1 MDNSNSLSGSIL
13 QSSDV
18 SMPSSLSGDDSGFF
32 ESLKNIN
39 MTTWL
44 LIILILAFLGF
55 NIFVYLAKGTQGIAD
70 FLAPITQKL
79 FGAGVAVTGQT
90 VDVAAEGAKA
100 VVSGTATTVN
110 TGLSA
115 VQAKLPSGQ
124 AKLPSGQAKLPSGQ
138 AKLPSGQAK
147 LPSGQDITP
156 NTAKSSIKSQPV
168 QTQQTTRPSDIGLN
182 KALNNSQEQDIDYQ
196 ALEASSSVHSAGK
209 SGWCFVGE
217 DRGFR
222 SCALVNEGDKCMSGD
237 IFPSQELCI
246 NPNLRA

>member
-1 MDNSNSLSGSIL
+1 MDNSNSLSSSIL
-13 QSSDV
+13 QSSE
-18 SMPSSLSGDDSGFF
+18 PSFPSSNTSLSGDDSGFF

-39 MTTWL
+39 MTTWII
-44 LIILILAFLGF
+44 IILILAFLGF
-55 NIFVYLAKGTQGIAD
+55 NIFVYLAKGTEDIAS
-70 FLAPITQKL
+70 FFGPLTQKL
-79 FGAGVAVTGQT
+79 FGTTVAVTGQT

-115 VQAKLPSGQ
+115 VQ
-124 AKLPSGQAKLPSGQ
+124 
-138 AKLPSGQAK
+138 
-147 LPSGQDITP
+147 DITP
-156 NTAKSSIKSQPV
+156 NNATSSIKSQPI
-168 QTQQTTRPSDIGLN
+168 QTQKTGKPSDSGLN
-182 KALNNSQEQDIDYQ
+182 KALNNSQEQNMDYQ
-196 ALEASSSVHSAGK
+196 AHEASSSVHSGGGQ

-222 SCALVNEGDKCMSGD
+222 SCALVNEDDKCMSGD

>member
-1 MDNSNSLSGSIL
+1 MDNSNSLSSSIL
-13 QSSDV
+13 QSSEV
-18 SMPSSLSGDDSGFF
+18 SIPSSSVASTSLSGNDSSFF

-55 NIFVYLAKGTQGIAD
+55 NIFVYLAKGTEDIAN
-70 FLAPITQKL
+70 FFAPLTEKL
-79 FGAGVAVTGQT
+79 FGASASVAGQT

-115 VQAKLPSGQ
+115 VQ
-124 AKLPSGQAKLPSGQ
+124 
-138 AKLPSGQAK
+138 
-147 LPSGQDITP
+147 DITP
-156 NTAKSSIKSQPV
+156 NNATSSIKSQPI
-168 QTQQTTRPSDIGLN
+168 QGQSTSRPSDSGLN
-182 KALNNSQEQDIDYQ
+182 KALNSSQEQNMDYQ

-222 SCALVNEGDKCMSGD
+222 SCALVNEDDKCMSGD

>member
-1 MDNSNSLSGSIL
+1 MDNNSNSLSSSIL
-13 QSSDV
+13 QSSE
-18 SMPSSLSGDDSGFF
+18 PSFPSSNTSLSGDDSGFF

-44 LIILILAFLGF
+44 IIILILAFLGF
-55 NIFVYLAKGTQGIAD
+55 NIFVYLAKGTQDIAS
-70 FLAPITQKL
+70 FFGPLTQKL
-79 FGAGVAVTGQT
+79 FGTTVDVTGQT
-90 VDVAAEGAKA
+90 VDIAAEGAKA

-115 VQAKLPSGQ
+115 VQ
-124 AKLPSGQAKLPSGQ
+124 
-138 AKLPSGQAK
+138 
-147 LPSGQDITP
+147 DITP
-156 NTAKSSIKSQPV
+156 NNATSSIKSQPV
-168 QTQQTTRPSDIGLN
+168 QGQPTSRPSDSGLN
-182 KALNNSQEQDIDYQ
+182 KALNNSHEQNMDYQ

-222 SCALVNEGDKCMSGD
+222 SCALVNEDDKCMSGD

>member
-1 MDNSNSLSGSIL
+1 MDNSNNLSSSLLQSSETSFPNSSIGSTSLSGE
-13 QSSDV
+13 
-18 SMPSSLSGDDSGFF
+18 DSGFF

-55 NIFVYLAKGTQGIAD
+55 NIFVYLAKGTEGIAD
-70 FLAPITQKL
+70 FFGPITQKL
-79 FGAGVAVTGQT
+79 FGTTAYVAGQT

-100 VVSGTATTVN
+100 VVGGTAGAVN

-115 VQAKLPSGQ
+115 VQ
-124 AKLPSGQAKLPSGQ
+124 
-138 AKLPSGQAK
+138 
-147 LPSGQDITP
+147 DITP
-156 NTAKSSIKSQPV
+156 NNATSSIKSQPV
-168 QTQQTTRPSDIGLN
+168 QGQPTTRPSDNGLN
-182 KALNNSQEQDIDYQ
+182 NALNNSQEQNMDYQ
-196 ALEASSSVHSAGK
+196 ALEASSSVHSAGGK

-222 SCALVNEGDKCMSGD
+222 SCALVNEDDKCMSGD

>member
-1 MDNSNSLSGSIL
+1 MDNSNNLSSSIL
-13 QSSDV
+13 QSSEV
-18 SMPSSLSGDDSGFF
+18 SIPSSSVASTSLSGDDSGFF

-55 NIFVYLAKGTQGIAD
+55 NIFVYLAKGTQGIAN

-79 FGAGVAVTGQT
+79 FGTTVAVTGQT

-110 TGLSA
+110 TGLST
-115 VQAKLPSGQ
+115 V
-124 AKLPSGQAKLPSGQ
+124 
-138 AKLPSGQAK
+138 
-147 LPSGQDITP
+147 QDITP
-156 NTAKSSIKSQPV
+156 NPAGSSIKSQPV
-168 QTQQTTRPSDIGLN
+168 QGQPTSRPSDSGLN
-182 KALNNSQEQDIDYQ
+182 KALNNSQEQNSDYQ
-196 ALEASSSVHSAGK
+196 AHEASSSVHSGGGQ

-222 SCALVNEGDKCMSGD
+222 SCALVNEDDKCMSGD

>member
-1 MDNSNSLSGSIL
+1 MDNSNNLSSSLLQSSETSFPNSSIGSTSLSGE
-13 QSSDV
+13 
-18 SMPSSLSGDDSGFF
+18 DSGFF

-55 NIFVYLAKGTQGIAD
+55 NIFVYLAKGTEGIAD
-70 FLAPITQKL
+70 FFGPITQKL
-79 FGAGVAVTGQT
+79 FGTTAYVAGQT

-100 VVSGTATTVN
+100 VVGGTAGAVN

-115 VQAKLPSGQ
+115 VQ
-124 AKLPSGQAKLPSGQ
+124 
-138 AKLPSGQAK
+138 
-147 LPSGQDITP
+147 DITP
-156 NTAKSSIKSQPV
+156 NNATSSIKSQPV
-168 QTQQTTRPSDIGLN
+168 QGQPTTRPSDNGLN
-182 KALNNSQEQDIDYQ
+182 KALNNSQEQNMDYQ
-196 ALEASSSVHSAGK
+196 ALEASSSVHSAGGK

-222 SCALVNEGDKCMSGD
+222 SCALVNEDDKCMSGD